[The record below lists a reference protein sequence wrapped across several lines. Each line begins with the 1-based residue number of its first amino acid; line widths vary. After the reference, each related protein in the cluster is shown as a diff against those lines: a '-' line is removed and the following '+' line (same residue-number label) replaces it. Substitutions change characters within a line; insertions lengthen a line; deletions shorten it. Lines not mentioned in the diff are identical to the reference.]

1 VISLSF
7 EAHSDFR
14 EKDADRF
21 RASASVPM
29 GDRRIVD
36 GYSWDSFFP
45 NSRTFLCRSER
56 FFITAV
62 FLI

>member
-1 VISLSF
+1 MDYPRTWNLHDNGAMVNVTPIILM
-7 EAHSDFR
+7 APTWH
-14 EKDADRF
+14 
-21 RASASVPM
+21 PC
-29 GDRRIVD
+29 D
-36 GYSWDSFFP
+36 GYPWDSFLS